1 MLRCNAVSSGLCL
14 IVWLDLGCWL
24 GGVYVCLMLALDF
37 VGFDIG
43 CDGLICCDCCFVGGG
58 VVRLAGCWA
67 VVLLF
72 ALICGIW
79 LVCDGAC
86 G

>member
-14 IVWLDLGCWL
+14 IVWSDLGCWL

-43 CDGLICCDCCFVGGG
+43 CGGLIFVIVVLWG
-58 VVRLAGCWA
+58 VVLFGWR
-67 VVLLF
+67 VVVRWCCCLR
-72 ALICGIW
+72 
-79 LVCDGAC
+79 
-86 G
+86 